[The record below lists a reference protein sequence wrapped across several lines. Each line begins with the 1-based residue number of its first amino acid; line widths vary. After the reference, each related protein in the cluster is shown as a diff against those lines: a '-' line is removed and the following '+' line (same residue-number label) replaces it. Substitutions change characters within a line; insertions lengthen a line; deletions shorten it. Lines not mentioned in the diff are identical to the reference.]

1 VVEIRYRQTDKQ
13 YIVSNHGRVILVT
26 TNGAFAEE
34 LEQSLKEDNPGPD
47 KNLEIEEH

>member
-1 VVEIRYRQTDKQ
+1 MVEIRYRNADKQ
-13 YIVSNHGRVILVT
+13 YIVTNHGRVILIT

-34 LEQSLKEDNPGPD
+34 LEESLKQETPGPD